1 MSVRC
6 RCTGKVQAYL
16 PAPILEKLKKRAERN
31 ISSLS
36 HEATA
41 ILNEVLLREEEQE
54 QRQRAQELS
63 LK

>member
-1 MSVRC
+1 
-6 RCTGKVQAYL
+6 
-16 PAPILEKLKKRAERN
+16 LEKLKKRAERN